1 VLDDLGLV
9 LPRPVRSGKKT
20 QPATTKAGA
29 VANDHHP
36 TVSVQVQQVQDA
48 SKKGHPMSN
57 TNVFRVEI
65 MGESLAHLD
74 KSAQL
79 MGVTREQTLVEALH
93 LIGLFAKENR
103 NGRLLVTMEPDGS
116 KMMRYRLK
124 GESKQ

>member
-1 VLDDLGLV
+1 
-9 LPRPVRSGKKT
+9 
-20 QPATTKAGA
+20 
-29 VANDHHP
+29 
-36 TVSVQVQQVQDA
+36 
-48 SKKGHPMSN
+48 MSN
-57 TNVFRVEI
+57 QEAFRVEI
-65 MGESLAHLD
+65 TGESLAHLD

-79 MGVTREQTLVEALH
+79 MGITREQALVEAFH